1 MVKDQVLHVK
11 GYVRFL
17 NGILERLQ
25 HTDLSHGPTSYSE
38 APAEGLFSVLE
49 RVLNGRESLSLDC
62 AEALTRISLEGPGV
76 ATMEGLSKKAV
87 QLW

>member
-25 HTDLSHGPTSYSE
+25 HTDLSHGP
-38 APAEGLFSVLE
+38 
-49 RVLNGRESLSLDC
+49 N
-62 AEALTRISLEGPGV
+62 
-76 ATMEGLSKKAV
+76 
-87 QLW
+87 